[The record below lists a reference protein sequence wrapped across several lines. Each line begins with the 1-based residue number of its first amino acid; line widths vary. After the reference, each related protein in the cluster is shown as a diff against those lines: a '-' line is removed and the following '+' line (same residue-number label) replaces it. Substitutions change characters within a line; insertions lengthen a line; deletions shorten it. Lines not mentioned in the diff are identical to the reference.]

1 MRIVGRYLVLLLFS
15 QQTQVIAN
23 VNMAAFI
30 EPSVL
35 QAKSL
40 TEYLLTLSA
49 AKLQKLY
56 NHPANCLAIFRD
68 LPYLA
73 RIYVLRIL
81 FVDQIIP
88 ESSVDTWSKLPK

>member
-1 MRIVGRYLVLLLFS
+1 MS
-15 QQTQVIAN
+15 
-23 VNMAAFI
+23 AFV

-40 TEYLLTLSA
+40 TEFLLTLSA
-49 AKLQKLY
+49 AKVQRLFC
-56 NHPANCLAIFRD
+56 HPANCLAIFRD

-73 RIYVLRIL
+73 RLYVLRIL

-88 ESSVDTWSKLPK
+88 ETSIDTWSKDRK

>member
-1 MRIVGRYLVLLLFS
+1 MS
-15 QQTQVIAN
+15 
-23 VNMAAFI
+23 AFV

-40 TEYLLTLSA
+40 TEYLLSLSA
-49 AKLQKLY
+49 IKLQKLY

-73 RIYVLRIL
+73 RLYVLRIL

-88 ESSVDTWSKLPK
+88 ESSIDTWSKNQK

>member
-1 MRIVGRYLVLLLFS
+1 
-15 QQTQVIAN
+15 
-23 VNMAAFI
+23 MAVFE

-40 TEYLLTLSA
+40 TEYLLTLNEI
-49 AKLQKLY
+49 KLKQIY
-56 NHPANCLAIFRD
+56 SHPANCLAVFRD

-73 RIYVLRIL
+73 RTYVLRIL

-88 ESSVDTWSKLPK
+88 ESSIETWSKCQK